1 MKTKLW
7 SSAIY
12 LAFLLSPAVL
22 RTGQKLIHKEKW
34 DALSWEA
41 VELVKGWMVRDGCPP
56 SLFTMGC
63 IGALLLQGGRPRP
76 SLHVSIHGDV
86 CT

>member
-41 VELVKGWMVRDGCPP
+41 VELVKGWMVRNGCPP
-56 SLFTMGC
+56 ESFHLG
-63 IGALLLQGGRPRP
+63 LYQ
-76 SLHVSIHGDV
+76 
-86 CT
+86 CTLASGWEAKAQFAC